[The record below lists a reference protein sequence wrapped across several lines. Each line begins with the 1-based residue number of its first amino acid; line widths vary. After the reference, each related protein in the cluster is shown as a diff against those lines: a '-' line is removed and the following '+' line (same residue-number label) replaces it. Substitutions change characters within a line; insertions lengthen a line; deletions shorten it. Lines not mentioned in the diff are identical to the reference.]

1 MFFPRVPF
9 GIISLWTAGIHKNSL
24 QAGFSVE
31 PPNCITVVHLQWSGH
46 ILFSLR
52 VPSYHIPVS
61 VIAPNIIADFI
72 CCADNA
78 RDLG

>member
-52 VPSYHIPVS
+52 VPSHTSLSNCSKYNS
-61 VIAPNIIADFI
+61 RFYLL
-72 CCADNA
+72 C
-78 RDLG
+78 